1 MNAIIA
7 SYTEYIELFANTI
20 YDKTLTSLKFRT
32 SKTPTHFSFPYQ
44 YTWLNTVTSEFRVIH
59 NSSIAVYY
67 ITKAQV
73 YCLHK
78 YVHVFQFIL
87 YYEAKVLNSEYKLR
101 IEIALV

>member
-1 MNAIIA
+1 M
-7 SYTEYIELFANTI
+7 
-20 YDKTLTSLKFRT
+20 
-32 SKTPTHFSFPYQ
+32 
-44 YTWLNTVTSEFRVIH
+44 TSEFRVIH